1 MEVIKTQLQ
10 STSASKSA
18 HGELAAAGGNPID
31 IAKRV
36 LAQDGIGGFW
46 RGMKPTLV
54 GIIPARSI
62 YFYSYQKTKGALGK
76 LHLPE
81 GGVGNALIS
90 GFAAGIASNTLT
102 NPIWMI
108 KTRMQLLADSSVGQ
122 KAYANYGD
130 VIQSIWKE
138 EGIGGFYKGIFASY
152 WGCTE
157 GCIQFILYE
166 QIKTRLVAKQNDL
179 RAKKGLSPT
188 NELPKLS
195 YFLSAA
201 FSKGMAAI
209 ATYPHEVAR
218 TRLREQARG
227 GVFKYYG
234 MWQTLSLI
242 AKEEGR
248 NGKTLV

>member
-1 MEVIKTQLQ
+1 M
-10 STSASKSA
+10 
-18 HGELAAAGGNPID
+18 AAAGGHPID

-62 YFYSYQKTKGALGK
+62 YFYSYQKTKAALGK

-138 EGIGGFYKGIFASY
+138 EGIGGFYKGITASY

-166 QIKTRLVAKQNDL
+166 QIKTRLIAKQNEA
-179 RAKKGLSPT
+179 RADKGLSPT

-227 GVFKYYG
+227 GVFKYHG
-234 MWQTLSLI
+234 MWQSLSLI

-248 NGKTLV
+248 NGKIYSAFSMIYYSLIEYD